1 MGETLLYTLKPIL
14 DLVPEVRDPT
24 SRIALRDKL
33 LWTAITLF
41 IYLVCS
47 QIPLYGI
54 YRTVDADPLYWMRV
68 ILASNRGTLMELG
81 ISPLIT
87 SNMIV
92 ELVANARLIAYDP
105 SVAQDKRLLGAAE
118 KVLSIVV
125 SFGTAFVYVFAGM
138 YGSIEYIGTFKAFML
153 VIQLTMA
160 SVIVLYLDEMLQKG
174 YGIGSGTSL
183 FIATNICETIF
194 WKAFSPVTIK
204 TENGVEFEGAIIALF
219 HFLLTKPNKITA
231 LYLAFYRQNLTNLH
245 NIIATVFI
253 FFVVIYFQGFQ
264 VNLKLINKQ
273 YRGANS
279 TFPIKLFYLSN
290 TPIILQTALVSNL
303 HVLSNLLYKKF
314 KQFSFIR
321 LLGVWKASPSTGQ
334 DELVGGLAYYFL
346 PPNSISDIF
355 TNPTHFFVYLAF
367 ITVTCALFSKLWL
380 ELSGRS
386 SKDVLKN
393 FHDSNMTISGLNRDT
408 AVIKYLNRNIPI
420 AAILGGVFIALLT
433 VFSDLIGTI
442 GSGTGILL
450 VVNIVYGFYE
460 SFRKESSPNES
471 VFSTIEY

>member
-14 DLVPEVRDPT
+14 DMVPEVREPKG
-24 SRIALRDKL
+24 RIAMRDKI

-47 QIPLYGI
+47 QIPLFGI
-54 YRTVDADPLYWMRV
+54 FRTVDADPLYWMRV

-92 ELVANARLIAYDP
+92 ELVANARLITYDP
-105 SVAQDKRLLGAAE
+105 SVEQDKRLLGAAE
-118 KVLSIVV
+118 KLLAIIV

-138 YGSIEYIGTFKAFML
+138 YGGVQYIGTVKAFL
-153 VIQLTMA
+153 LILQLTLA
-160 SVIVLYLDEMLQKG
+160 SVTVLYLDEVLQKG

-183 FIATNICETIF
+183 FIATNICESIF

-204 TENGVEFEGAIIALF
+204 TEHGVEFEGAIVALL
-219 HFLLTKPNKITA
+219 HFLITKPNKIAA
-231 LYLAFYRQNLTNLH
+231 LYLAFYRQNLPNLH
-245 NIIATVFI
+245 NILATVFV

-264 VNLKLINKQ
+264 VNLRLENKRV
-273 YRGANS
+273 RGAGS
-279 TFPIKLFYLSN
+279 TYPIKLFYLSN

-303 HVLSNLLYKKF
+303 HVFSSILYRKF
-314 KQFSFIR
+314 KQFSLIR
-321 LLGVWKASPSTGQ
+321 LLGVWRVSPSTGQ
-334 DELVGGLAYYFL
+334 EELVGGLSYYLL
-346 PPNSISDIF
+346 PPNTIADIF
-355 TNPTHFFVYLAF
+355 NNPSHFVIYLAF
-367 ITVTCALFSKLWL
+367 IVASCALFSKLWL

-386 SKDVLKN
+386 SRDVLKT
-393 FHDSNMTISGLNRDT
+393 FHDNNVTIAGLNRDT
-408 AVIKYLNRNIPI
+408 AMIKQLNRNIPI
-420 AAILGGVFIALLT
+420 AAVFGGICIALLS

-450 VVNIVYGFYE
+450 VVNIVYGYYE
-460 SFRKESSPNES
+460 SFKKDSDPNEKLFSS
-471 VFSTIEY
+471 VEF

>member
-14 DLVPEVRDPT
+14 DMVPEVRDPT
-24 SRIALRDKL
+24 SRIVLRDKL

-92 ELVANARLIAYDP
+92 ELVANARLITYDP

-118 KVLSIVV
+118 KVLSIIV

-153 VIQLTMA
+153 VVQLTMA
-160 SVIVLYLDEMLQKG
+160 SVLVLYLDEMLQKG

-204 TENGVEFEGAIIALF
+204 TENGIEFEGAIIALF
-219 HFLLTKPNKITA
+219 HFLLTKPNKVTA
-231 LYLAFYRQNLTNLH
+231 LYLAFYRQNLANLH
-245 NIIATVFI
+245 NILATVFI
-253 FFVVIYFQGFQ
+253 FCVVIYFQGFQ

-279 TFPIKLFYLSN
+279 TYPIKLFYLSN

-303 HVLSNLLYKKF
+303 HILSNLLYKKF

-321 LLGVWKASPSTGQ
+321 LLGVWKASPHSGQ

-346 PPNSISDIF
+346 PPNSITEII
-355 TNPTHFFVYLAF
+355 TNPTHFFVYLTF

-386 SKDVLKN
+386 SKDILKS
-393 FHDSNMTISGLNRDT
+393 FHDNNMTVAGLNRDT

-420 AAILGGVFIALLT
+420 AAVLGGVFIALLT
-433 VFSDLIGTI
+433 VFSDMIGTI

-460 SFRKESSPNES
+460 SFKKESNPNES
-471 VFSTIEY
+471 FVSAIEY